1 MASLML
7 NCTAVLTHLL
17 QYGILVFTFQQ
28 DYQMNYP
35 SNADKVIVKKHNN
48 RNNHFDL
55 FLS

>member
-17 QYGILVFTFQQ
+17 QYGIVVFTFQQ

-35 SNADKVIVKKHNN
+35 SNADKVIVKKYNNHND
-48 RNNHFDL
+48 HFDL